1 MLVKSTE
8 NIAFFQNMIK
18 QDDRETH
25 EQCCRYMT
33 LKHLNSESVVFQ
45 EGFEFF

>member
-8 NIAFFQNMIK
+8 NIAFFQAMIR

-25 EQCCRYMT
+25 EQCCRNMLY
-33 LKHLNSESVVFQ
+33 KKYNAEDVIFQ
-45 EGFEFF
+45 EGD